1 MLKETLIIENM
12 SCGHCV
18 NQVKNILEKQLG
30 VLRVNINLEAKL
42 ATIDFDEQKTSIDI
56 LKNAINQSETYKTH

>member
-1 MLKETLIIENM
+1 M